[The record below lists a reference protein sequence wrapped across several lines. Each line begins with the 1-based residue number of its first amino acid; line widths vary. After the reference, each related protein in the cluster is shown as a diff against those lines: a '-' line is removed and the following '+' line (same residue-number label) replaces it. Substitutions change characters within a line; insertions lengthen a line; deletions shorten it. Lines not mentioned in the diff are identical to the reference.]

1 MIRPRHHRSLYDSIG
16 SQIIEDHQKL
26 GWEDW
31 MKRADEL
38 LDDEEL
44 VEIVQERLQRRRPN
58 SRVRGREGTP
68 AEVVLRMLALK
79 HMRNWSFEALEREV
93 RPNLVYREFTRIRD
107 KKVPDAKTMIKI
119 RQALGAD
126 TIEKINERLVALA
139 IQRKVTR
146 GRRMRVDTTAVETNV
161 HYPTDSS
168 LLGDGVRTI
177 TRLVGKINKEVGE
190 GAIEV
195 RNRARSVKR
204 RLVEIAKSARARGEE
219 FKERKARS
227 YRKLLGTTKKVVKEA
242 KAVLGQVQTGLKK
255 KGKSAKRIALRQLSA
270 ELARAIEVTERVIAQ
285 TKARIVDGDTHYEGK
300 LASIFEPQTEVIR
313 RGKAGKPTEFGK
325 MVKIQEAENQI
336 ITSYEVY
343 DRRPPDSDLL
353 IPAVEKHA
361 KIFGR
366 VPDLVAAD
374 AGFYSSDNIVKATEA
389 GVKRVSVPNKKTG
402 SRVTWKKQKERWFKK
417 GQRWRVGCEGRI
429 SVLKRRHGMNRS
441 RYRGVDGMRC
451 WVGLSVFAD
460 NLTNAG
466 KALSGTG

>member
-1 MIRPRHHRSLYDSIG
+1 MIRPRHPRNLYDSIG
-16 SQIIEDHQKL
+16 SQIIEDHEKL
-26 GWEDW
+26 GWEPW
-31 MKRADEL
+31 MEGADAL

-44 VEIVQERLQRRRPN
+44 VEIVQERLQRGRPN

-79 HMRNWSFEALEREV
+79 HMRNWSFETLEREV

-107 KKVPDAKTMIKI
+107 RKVPDAKTMIKI
-119 RQALGAD
+119 RQALGGE
-126 TIEKINERLVALA
+126 TVKKINERLVALA
-139 IQRKVTR
+139 IERKVVR

-177 TRLVGKINKEVGE
+177 TRLVRRTNKELGKK
-190 GAIEV
+190 AIKV
-195 RNRARSVKR
+195 RNRMRSVKR
-204 RLVEIAKSARARGEE
+204 GLIDIARSARARGEE
-219 FKERKARS
+219 FKERQTRS
-227 YRKLLGTTKKVVKEA
+227 YKKLLGTTRRAVKEA
-242 KAVLGQVQTGLKK
+242 KTVLGQAQIGLRK
-255 KGKSAKRIALRQLSA
+255 KGESAKRTALRKLSV
-270 ELARAIEVTERVIAQ
+270 ELARAIELTERVVAQ

-325 MVKIQEAENQI
+325 MVKIQEAEKQI

-343 DRRPPDSDLL
+343 DQRPPDSDLL
-353 IPAVEKHA
+353 IPAVDKHA
-361 KIFGR
+361 EVFGR
-366 VPDLVAAD
+366 VPDLAAAD
-374 AGFYSSDNIVKATEA
+374 AGFYSSDNILKATEA

-402 SRVTWKKQKERWFKK
+402 SKATWKKQKERWFKN

-441 RYRGVDGMRC
+441 RYRGVDGMRT

-460 NLTNAG
+460 NLINAG